1 MIYIIFI
8 LNFLNKNKF
17 RLKIRFLFL
26 LKMADT
32 IDSINDS
39 EFMTNSNTNL
49 IQNVIYILFYFLNPF
64 YFNNYEKSL
73 AQNLK
78 GLSLLTAAIFI
89 VGEMSGTGN

>member
-17 RLKIRFLFL
+17 RLKIRRIFFFL

-32 IDSINDS
+32 IDSINIDDS

-49 IQNVIYILFYFLNPF
+49 IQNVI
-64 YFNNYEKSL
+64 
-73 AQNLK
+73 
-78 GLSLLTAAIFI
+78 
-89 VGEMSGTGN
+89 

>member
-1 MIYIIFI
+1 
-8 LNFLNKNKF
+8 
-17 RLKIRFLFL
+17 
-26 LKMADT
+26 MADT
-32 IDSINDS
+32 IDSINIDDS

-49 IQNVIYILFYFLNPF
+49 IQNVIWILFYYLNPF

-89 VGEMSGTGN
+89 VGEMSGTGNWIWLSYEMS

>member
-49 IQNVIYILFYFLNPF
+49 IQNVI
-64 YFNNYEKSL
+64 
-73 AQNLK
+73 
-78 GLSLLTAAIFI
+78 
-89 VGEMSGTGN
+89 